1 MNYIGLYW
9 VELLP
14 IIFSIVILIGI
25 LVAVVHDYIKDV
37 LDEDFAFAGL
47 ILVILSVFPGSIAI
61 SCGAG
66 MPNLEDDF
74 KCRCFIQHCD
84 KQLLEV
90 EKDWPNLTITYDGEE
105 VFSEGV
111 RRQSL
116 LYLQSLQEDKV
127 DNSKQNIDNIIN
139 KVIEKGMHVRAN

>member
-1 MNYIGLYW
+1 MHWG
-9 VELLP
+9 ELLP
-14 IIFSIVILIGI
+14 IIISIIATIGI
-25 LVAVVHDYIKDV
+25 LVAVVHDYIKDE
-37 LDEDFAFAGL
+37 LDEDCALAAF
-47 ILVILSVFPGSIAI
+47 ILGILSVFPGSIAI

-74 KCRCFIQHCD
+74 KCRYFIQHCD
-84 KQLLEV
+84 KELLEV
-90 EKDWPNLTITYDGEE
+90 EKDWPNLTVTYDEEE

-127 DNSKQNIDNIIN
+127 DNSKQKIDDIVN